1 LAWRLQ
7 IAASNSGFKS
17 SGFLPSYH
25 TRMTGLPVWRARAP
39 LSVSR
44 HKKTIDLRFFVPHPL
59 RPQN

>member
-7 IAASNSGFKS
+7 IAASNSGF
-17 SGFLPSYH
+17 LPSYH
-25 TRMTGLPVWRARAP
+25 TRVTRLPVWRARAP

-44 HKKTIDLRFFVPHPL
+44 HKKTIDLRFFAPHPL